1 LILKEETN
9 MARIKGKSVVFEING
24 TEYAGGVSNVTFSSA
39 VNTLGFGNYEDSLD
53 FTCAVTGFQDT
64 AAASLHSFLWDN
76 PGVTVNIS
84 FAPHGNATP
93 TAAQPWFTATGYAE
107 TVPDLGGT
115 AGEFFVYDLN
125 FILDGKPTRVESF

>member
-1 LILKEETN
+1 
-9 MARIKGKSVVFEING
+9 MARIKGKSVVFEVDG
-24 TEYAGGVSNVTFSSA
+24 TEYAGQVSNVTFSSE

-53 FTCAVTGFQDT
+53 FTCAVSGFQDT
-64 AAASLHSFLWDN
+64 AASSLHSELWAN
-76 PGVTVNIS
+76 PGANVTIS
-84 FAPHGNATP
+84 FAPHGNTTP

-115 AGEFFVYDLN
+115 AGEFFVYDIN